1 MNKLYVCFGDTK
13 KQKQTNKLY
22 TSGCLTEKKIRSI
35 QKSKKNNWVLSC
47 IIYLWMKNKQKIQF
61 ATPIPKDY

>member
-1 MNKLYVCFGDTK
+1 MMWLFNRKKKSIYTK
-13 KQKQTNKLY
+13 I
-22 TSGCLTEKKIRSI
+22 E
-35 QKSKKNNWVLSC
+35 KNNWVLSC

>member
-1 MNKLYVCFGDTK
+1 MSVSGIQRNKN
-13 KQKQTNKLY
+13 KQTNYK
-22 TSGCLTEKKIRSI
+22 TCGCLTEKKSI
-35 QKSKKNNWVLSC
+35 NTKIEKNNWVLSC